1 MSIRANPTAIGLF
14 LIGAIVLAVT
24 GTAVLASTA
33 WFDKQTKFI
42 SFFPESVN
50 GLENGA
56 PVKFQGVPV
65 GSVTALGIQ
74 IDQRDKTFQVPI
86 EYEIDLTRLTT
97 QMGTYVD
104 LGDKAVLRRQIA
116 DGLRAGLASESFV
129 TGQLYIELS
138 YKADAK
144 PPELEPRAT
153 TYPEIPPTP
162 SLMAALGTGA
172 GSLVADIM
180 KVLLQ
185 VNQMLADVNMPEINR
200 AVVASAKAVENLME
214 SPEITNALAEVPGMT
229 AQVNKTLAAV
239 ETMSTQAGA
248 AVGPLQVSVETTTTE
263 MANTL
268 KELRRILEETHGMLS
283 ADSGLGHGMQEAMI
297 SLRQAADALRA
308 LATSLEQ
315 NPDMLLRGKKA
326 SEN

>member
-14 LIGAIVLAVT
+14 FIGAIILAVT

-33 WFDKQTKFI
+33 WFDKQTKFV
-42 SFFPESVN
+42 SFFQESVN

-65 GSVTALGIQ
+65 GAVTGLGIQ
-74 IDQRDKTFQVPI
+74 IDQRDKTFQVPV

-97 QMGTYVD
+97 QMGSFVN
-104 LGDKAVLRRQIA
+104 LADKAVLRRQIA
-116 DGLRAGLASESFV
+116 DGLRAGLGMESIV

-138 YKADAK
+138 YKDDAK
-144 PPELEPRAT
+144 PPELESRAT
-153 TYPEIPPTP
+153 AWPEIPTTP

-172 GSLVADIM
+172 GSLVDDLM
-180 KVLLQ
+180 KVLFQL
-185 VNQMLADVNMPEINR
+185 NQMLADVNMPEINR
-200 AVVASAKAVENLME
+200 AVVASANAVESLME
-214 SPEITNALAEVPGMT
+214 SPEITAALREVPGMT
-229 AQVNKTLAAV
+229 AQMNKTLAAV
-239 ETMSTQAGA
+239 ALMSTQAGA

-268 KELRRILEETHGMLS
+268 KELRRMLEQTHGMLS
-283 ADSGLGHGMQEAMI
+283 ADSGLGHDMQQAMV
-297 SLRQAADALRA
+297 SLAQAADALRA
-308 LATSLEQ
+308 LATALEQ